1 MATQTIIN
9 VLLGI
14 AFAGLGWFARE
25 IWSATKE
32 LREDLHKIEVQ
43 LPENYIRKDEFRD
56 EMKEIKSILNEIFR
70 KIDDLGTRKA
80 DK

>member
-1 MATQTIIN
+1 MDTQTIIN

-25 IWSATKE
+25 IWAATKE

>member
-9 VLLGI
+9 VLLGL
-14 AFAGLGWFARE
+14 ALAGIGWFARE
-25 IWSATKE
+25 IWGATKE
-32 LREDLHKIEVQ
+32 LREDLHKLEVQ
-43 LPENYIRKDEFRD
+43 LPANYIQKDEFRE
-56 EMKEIKSILNEIFR
+56 EMKEIKGILNEIFR